1 MEKFYNVLINLM
13 PKKLIYLTAI
23 RLMAHATM
31 GKYGK
36 TEVPGLTITEALK
49 RYGDDFK
56 L

>member
-36 TEVPGLTITEALK
+36 TEVPGITAMKALR
-49 RYGDDFK
+49 RYGNDFK